1 MKKCVRNVQERNIVV
16 TDRNKKMGEK
26 TMKILIIG
34 GVAAGTKTAA
44 KLKREDRSA
53 EVTVIT
59 KDRDIS
65 YAGCGLPYYV
75 GGLIENREELIVN
88 TPAKYAGLTGVE
100 VKTGKEAIA
109 LCVDKKEVIVKDVET
124 GAEEAYGYDKLV
136 LTVGASPA
144 KLPIEG
150 TDLSGVFQM
159 RTPDDAENIRSYVE
173 ENQVKKAVVIGA
185 GFIGLEVAEN
195 LKAKGVQVTVIDF
208 ASQILPNIVD
218 AEVAVYAKKHLLK
231 EGIRVITGT
240 KADAIMGNDHV
251 TGVKTSAG
259 LLRCELLIMA
269 AGIRPNTDFL
279 QDSGLEMFKGT
290 ILVDKTMKTNL
301 EDVYAAGDCVMV
313 TNRITGKP
321 QWSPMGSSANLEG
334 RTLAQVLTGTKKEYP
349 GVLGTG
355 VVKLPNLN
363 IGRTGLTE
371 EQAKNAGYDVVTVVA
386 PTDDKAHYYPDAG
399 FFITKLI
406 VDRESH
412 KLLGVQVLGNG
423 AVDKMVDIAVM
434 GINMG
439 AVLEDFENADFAY
452 APPFST
458 AIHPFVQAVYI
469 LLNKING
476 NLVSMTPAE
485 YAAGKAKDYK
495 VVDVGLTP
503 SIRGAVYVNL
513 SQVNGE
519 IEGLDKEEKLLL
531 VCAKGKRGYFLQ
543 NRLRSYGYK
552 NTVVLEGAQFFN
564 DVKVQHA
571 ENAVSPEEETR
582 VKALGFLRDKTTLD
596 KFNGRVI
603 TRNGKITAD
612 EARTIAEAAE
622 LFGSGEVTMTSRLT
636 MEIQGV
642 PFDNIEPL
650 REYLMQ
656 AGLETGG
663 TGSKVRPVVSCKGT
677 TCQYGLIDTFGLS
690 EEIHE
695 RFFHGYANVKLPHK
709 FKIAVGGCPN
719 NCVKPDLNDL
729 GIIGQRIPQVDMEKC
744 RGCKICRVEK
754 NCPINVAKVVD
765 GKIVIDENSCNHC
778 GRCIGKC
785 PFNAFEDY
793 TNGYRIYIGGR
804 WGKKVAQGRYLEKVF
819 TDKEEVLS
827 VVEKAILLFR
837 EQGITGERFADT
849 VARIGFENVQE
860 QLLGDEL
867 LSRKEENIK
876 AQKHLK
882 GGATC

>member
-53 EVTVIT
+53 EVTVII

-406 VDRESH
+406 ADRESH

-485 YAAGKAKDYK
+485 YAGGKAKDYK

-622 LFGSGEVTMTSRLT
+622 MFGSGEVTMTSRLT

-695 RFFHGYANVKLPHK
+695 RFFHGYSDVKLPHK

>member
-1 MKKCVRNVQERNIVV
+1 MKVLIV
-16 TDRNKKMGEK
+16 
-26 TMKILIIG
+26 G

-44 KLKREDRSA
+44 KLKREDRNA
-53 EVTVIT
+53 EVVVIT
-59 KDRDIS
+59 KDKDIS

-75 GGLIENREELIVN
+75 GGLIESRDELIVN
-88 TPAKYAGLTGVE
+88 TPQKYSGLTGVE
-100 VKTGKEAIA
+100 VRTGKEAVGLKA
-109 LCVDKKEVIVKDVET
+109 DRKELIVRDTET
-124 GAEEAYGYDKLV
+124 GTEETCSYDKLV
-136 LTVGASPA
+136 LAVGASPA
-144 KLPIEG
+144 VPPVLG
-150 TDLSGVFQM
+150 TDKQGVFKM
-159 RTPDDAENIRSYVE
+159 RTPDDAIQIRSYAE
-173 ENQVKKAVVIGA
+173 EHQVKKAVVIGA
-185 GFIGLEVAEN
+185 GFIGLEAAEN
-195 LKAKGVQVTVIDF
+195 LKAKGIQVTVIDF
-208 ASQILPNIVD
+208 ASQILPNILD
-218 AEVAVYAKKHLLK
+218 EEMAAYAKKHLLK

-240 KADAIMGNDHV
+240 KAEEILGDSEV

-259 LLRCELLIMA
+259 VLGCELLIMA

-279 QDSGLEMFKGT
+279 TDSGIEMFRGT
-290 ILVDKTMKTNL
+290 IMVDHTMKTSL

-321 QWSPMGSSANLEG
+321 QWSPMGSSANMEG
-334 RTLAQVLTGTKKEYP
+334 RTLAQILSGKEKTYP

-355 VVKLPNLN
+355 VVKLPGLN

-371 EQAKNAGYDVVTVVA
+371 EQAKEAGYDVITVLA
-386 PTDDKAHYYPDAG
+386 PTDDKAHYYPDSS
-399 FFITKLI
+399 FFITKMI
-406 VDRESH
+406 ADKTTH
-412 KLLGVQVLGNG
+412 KLLGVQVFGPG

-458 AIHPFVQAVYI
+458 AIHPFVQVVYI

-476 NLVSMTPAE
+476 TMESMTPTE

-495 VVDVGLTP
+495 IVDAGP
-503 SIRGAVYVNL
+503 APAIRGAVYVDL
-513 SQVNGE
+513 AKVNGE
-519 IEGLDKEEKLLL
+519 VEGLDKEEKLLL
-531 VCAKGKRGYFLQ
+531 VCAKGKRAYFLQ
-543 NRLRSYGYK
+543 NRLRHYGYK
-552 NTVVLEGAQFFN
+552 NTKVLEGSLFFN
-564 DVKVQHA
+564 DVKVQ
-571 ENAVSPEEETR
+571 NAQAAVTPEEETR
-582 VKALGFLRDKTTLD
+582 VKALGFLRDKTTAD

-603 TRNGKITAD
+603 TRNGKITA
-612 EARTIAEAAE
+612 EETRTIAEAAE
-622 LFGSGEVTMTSRLT
+622 RFGSGEVTMTSRLT

-677 TCQYGLIDTFGLS
+677 TCQYGLIDTFALS

-695 RFFHGYANVKLPHK
+695 RFFHGYADVKLPHK

-729 GIIGQRIPQVDMEKC
+729 GIIGQRIPLVDMEKC
-744 RGCKICRVEK
+744 RGCKICRVEN
-754 NCPINVAKVVD
+754 NCPIKVAKVEN
-765 GKIVIDENSCNHC
+765 GKIVIDENACNHC

-785 PFNAFEDY
+785 PFHAFENY
-793 TNGYRIYIGGR
+793 TNGFRVYIGGR
-804 WGKKVAQGRYLEKVF
+804 WGKRVAQGRYLDKVF

-849 VARIGFENVQE
+849 VARLGFENVQE
-860 QLLGDEL
+860 QLLADDL

>member
-109 LCVDKKEVIVKDVET
+109 LCADKKEVIVKDVET

-406 VDRESH
+406 ADRESH

-729 GIIGQRIPQVDMEKC
+729 GIIGQRIPQVYMEKC

>member
-1 MKKCVRNVQERNIVV
+1 MKVLIV
-16 TDRNKKMGEK
+16 
-26 TMKILIIG
+26 G

-44 KLKREDRSA
+44 KLKREDRNA
-53 EVTVIT
+53 EVVVIT
-59 KDRDIS
+59 KDKDIS

-75 GGLIENREELIVN
+75 GGLIESRDELIVN
-88 TPAKYAGLTGVE
+88 TPQKYSGLTGVE
-100 VKTGKEAIA
+100 VRTGKEAVGLKA
-109 LCVDKKEVIVKDVET
+109 DRKELIVRDTET
-124 GAEEAYGYDKLV
+124 GTEETCSYDKLV
-136 LTVGASPA
+136 LAVGASPA
-144 KLPIEG
+144 VPPVLG
-150 TDLSGVFQM
+150 TDKQGVFKM
-159 RTPDDAENIRSYVE
+159 RTPDDAIQIRSYAE
-173 ENQVKKAVVIGA
+173 EHQVKKAVVIGA
-185 GFIGLEVAEN
+185 GFIGLEAAEN
-195 LKAKGVQVTVIDF
+195 LKAKGIQVTVIDF
-208 ASQILPNIVD
+208 ASQILPNILD
-218 AEVAVYAKKHLLK
+218 EEMAAYAKKHLLK

-240 KADAIMGNDHV
+240 KAEEILGDSEV

-259 LLRCELLIMA
+259 VLGCQLLIMS

-279 QDSGLEMFKGT
+279 TDSGIEMFRGT
-290 ILVDKTMKTNL
+290 IMVDHTMKTSL

-321 QWSPMGSSANLEG
+321 QWSPMGSSANMEG
-334 RTLAQVLTGTKKEYP
+334 RTLAQILSGKEKTYP

-355 VVKLPNLN
+355 VVKLPGLN

-371 EQAKNAGYDVVTVVA
+371 EQAKEAGYDVITVLA
-386 PTDDKAHYYPDAG
+386 PTDDKAHYYPDSS
-399 FFITKLI
+399 FFITKMI
-406 VDRESH
+406 ADKTTH
-412 KLLGVQVLGNG
+412 KLLGVQVFGPG

-458 AIHPFVQAVYI
+458 AIHPFVQVVYI

-476 NLVSMTPAE
+476 TMESMTPAE

-495 VVDVGLTP
+495 IVDAGP
-503 SIRGAVYVNL
+503 APAIRGAVYVDL
-513 SQVNGE
+513 AKVNGE
-519 IEGLDKEEKLLL
+519 VEGLDKEEKLLL
-531 VCAKGKRGYFLQ
+531 VCAKGKRAYFLQ
-543 NRLRSYGYK
+543 NRLRHYGYK
-552 NTVVLEGAQFFN
+552 NTKVLEGSLFFN
-564 DVKVQHA
+564 DVKVQ
-571 ENAVSPEEETR
+571 NAQAAVTPEEETR
-582 VKALGFLRDKTTLD
+582 VKALGFLRDKTTAD

-603 TRNGKITAD
+603 TRNGKITA
-612 EARTIAEAAE
+612 EETRTIAEAAE
-622 LFGSGEVTMTSRLT
+622 RFGSGEVTMTSRLT

-677 TCQYGLIDTFGLS
+677 TCQYGLIDTFALS

-695 RFFHGYANVKLPHK
+695 RFFHGYADVKLPHK

-729 GIIGQRIPQVDMEKC
+729 GIIGQRIPLVDMEKC
-744 RGCKICRVEK
+744 RGCKICRVEN
-754 NCPINVAKVVD
+754 NCPIKVAKVEN
-765 GKIVIDENSCNHC
+765 GKIVIDENACNHC

-785 PFNAFEDY
+785 PFHAFENY
-793 TNGYRIYIGGR
+793 TNGFRVYIGGR
-804 WGKKVAQGRYLEKVF
+804 WGKRVAQGRYLDKVF

-849 VARIGFENVQE
+849 VARLGFENVQE
-860 QLLGDEL
+860 QLLADDL